1 MGSLTQRLNIN
12 PLSASVSLSVGFYMR
27 ATLTLN
33 ELSVGDLVKGGSE
46 IYSKLTKNKSF

>member
-12 PLSASVSLSVGFYMR
+12 PLSPSVSLSVGFYMR
-27 ATLTLN
+27 ATLA
-33 ELSVGDLVKGGSE
+33 LSVGDLVKGGSE